1 MPRKSSSVESIG
13 SIVLIIIAAVFFFDL
28 FSSLI
33 STLMRNGVNQVGNL
47 TTAVPTATVP
57 AGSVALPQSLN
68 ASGAVSKAVS
78 QWYTVATQF
87 TPYLISGAFI
97 AFIVALGLII
107 GVLNAKGT
115 D

>member
-1 MPRKSSSVESIG
+1 MPRKSNVESIG

-33 STLMRNGVNQVGNL
+33 SSLMRNGVNQVGNL

-57 AGSVALPQSLN
+57 AGSVPIPQSLN
-68 ASGAVSKAVS
+68 ASGAVSNAAS

-97 AFIVALGLII
+97 AFVVALGIII
-107 GVLNAKGT
+107 GALNAKAT